1 MCYHVQ
7 EEIVLQILFKYPVF
21 GVLKYEDEQLI
32 GVQLVWKEAL
42 LMMNTETRKKIIDF
56 AERICTKIID
66 KKVNSPCFMHEIETL
81 RIK

>member
-56 AERICTKIID
+56 AEGICTKIID
-66 KKVNSPCFMHEIETL
+66 KK
-81 RIK
+81 K